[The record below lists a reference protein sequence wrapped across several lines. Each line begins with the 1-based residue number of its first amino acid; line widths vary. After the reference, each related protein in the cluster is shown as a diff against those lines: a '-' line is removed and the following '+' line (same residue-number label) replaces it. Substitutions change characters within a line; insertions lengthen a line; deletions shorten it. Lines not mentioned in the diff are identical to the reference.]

1 MPGPLFCMQIQDT
14 SPQVL
19 WHPESGDERVLTT
32 VNCPGQGL
40 GSEVEGWRGKGWG
53 RRERRSTPP
62 QPTQPGLYVSSSA
75 GLGAVH
81 QDGEGKRLPG
91 RTEHGGCACQNDFSK
106 LRQRLPHNCSLRLH
120 LQLWSSLIPAHPPCL
135 RCKNRSLARHLTYLS
150 GLQHKRAGL
159 CVFWGFFLPS

>member
-1 MPGPLFCMQIQDT
+1 MKIQDT

-81 QDGEGKRLPG
+81 QDGEGKRLMETNEIPM
-91 RTEHGGCACQNDFSK
+91 NDFYQLIK
-106 LRQRLPHNCSLRLH
+106 FTPLH
-120 LQLWSSLIPAHPPCL
+120 LSA
-135 RCKNRSLARHLTYLS
+135 
-150 GLQHKRAGL
+150 
-159 CVFWGFFLPS
+159 